1 MIQSRTPTPFTQ
13 KLRKN
18 GTISFFILPCLLTL
32 LALVLYPFC
41 YGIYISFFK
50 TNLVNKWNF
59 VGLENFADAFAD
71 PTMYAS
77 LWVTVKFTVFVV
89 LGHFLLGI
97 GLALL
102 LNREIRF
109 RTFFRALLLLP
120 WLFPEVVIANLWKG
134 FLMPQPACST
144 AR

>member
-50 TNLVNKWNF
+50 TNGQPNGIL
-59 VGLENFADAFAD
+59 LAENFADAFAD
-71 PTMYAS
+71 QPC
-77 LWVTVKFTVFVV
+77 
-89 LGHFLLGI
+89 
-97 GLALL
+97 
-102 LNREIRF
+102 
-109 RTFFRALLLLP
+109 
-120 WLFPEVVIANLWKG
+120 
-134 FLMPQPACST
+134 MPRCG
-144 AR
+144 